1 MSVLIAIQLL
11 CQVAVDASL
20 LFIPALYCLLWQPSN
35 LQSSCSLTVN
45 EPEPET
51 GPPSSPA
58 HALIFTSSYGASR
71 RFAWLGQS
79 LWETLCSCANVI
91 SSTLFYPNPEKAAE
105 WSSCGWDSYFC
116 TIDVS
121 VWVCPCVC
129 VFVRKCQWC
138 TCLSFYSQ
146 ILDHT
151 CWSWSLILWTIKAL
165 VLDIRLL
172 EVFSLSSSFFSTWF
186 CI

>member
-1 MSVLIAIQLL
+1 MNPNLRQDPRLPL
-11 CQVAVDASL
+11 PTL
-20 LFIPALYCLLWQPSN
+20 LFSHLLTG
-35 LQSSCSLTVN
+35 LQEGSHDLV
-45 EPEPET
+45 
-51 GPPSSPA
+51 
-58 HALIFTSSYGASR
+58 SR
-71 RFAWLGQS
+71 FGKHFVRARMWF
-79 LWETLCSCANVI
+79 